1 MYNEQIL
8 KSLINRFGRDI
19 AISYC
24 KAESYKNSLLH
35 EDCMKLETP
44 PDCVEFSYERDWWS
58 DAAYKLEVYGVYW
71 TGNKQSISES

>member
-1 MYNEQIL
+1 MFNEQIL

-19 AISYC
+19 VISYC

-35 EDCMKLETP
+35 EDCMKLENP

-71 TGNKQSISES
+71 TGDKKPIVES